1 MGTDWIL
8 ACMESSVKN
17 LVLAIDTRLPHYH
30 RLLTALKIDQC
41 PIFHEIKNTFEFLC
55 VFFPK
60 KLLFV
65 VFHPFVTFVTFV
77 TSFDLPVNSQ
87 LT

>member
-17 LVLAIDTRLPHYH
+17 LVLVIDTRLPHYH

-41 PIFHEIKNTFEFLC
+41 PIFHGIKNTFEFLC
-55 VFFPK
+55 IFFPK
-60 KLLFV
+60 LWYIFCLLS
-65 VFHPFVTFVTFV
+65 
-77 TSFDLPVNSQ
+77 SFCDFFR
-87 LT
+87 LTGE